1 VCGEM
6 GGRPLEALAL
16 LALGVERLS
25 ITPAGVGPIK
35 AMVRSAD
42 LGAASAAMQGW
53 LDTPGSNV
61 RAGLTQ
67 LAVAQGIDLG

>member
-1 VCGEM
+1 M

-16 LALGVERLS
+16 LALGVDSLS

-42 LGAASAAMQGW
+42 LGALRTAMAGW
-53 LDTPGSNV
+53 LDAPGTDV
-61 RAGLTQ
+61 RKVLGEAAAAQ
-67 LAVAQGIDLG
+67 AVEL